1 MTNADRIRKKTDAEL
16 AAWAAH
22 ITECP
27 RCPAHREH
35 CGMDC
40 HKAWR
45 EWLKE
50 EVQDELHY

>member
-1 MTNADRIRKKTDAEL
+1 MTNADKIREMTDAEL

-27 RCPAHREH
+27 RCPAERTH

-40 HKAWR
+40 HKAWLD
-45 EWLKE
+45 WLKR
-50 EVQDELHY
+50 EVQDADD